1 MLNKLD
7 FLHFYGPWFV
17 KKFVGNV
24 PTIIGHKLP
33 QKTFRGE
40 GYIEQMID
48 VTADK
53 FIASVRDEK
62 SIEL

>member
-1 MLNKLD
+1 MKKL
-7 FLHFYGPWFV
+7 
-17 KKFVGNV
+17 VGNV

-40 GYIEQMID
+40 GYCEQMID

-53 FIASVRDEK
+53 FIANVVDWEVVQCSLWK
-62 SIEL
+62 

>member
-1 MLNKLD
+1 MKKL
-7 FLHFYGPWFV
+7 
-17 KKFVGNV
+17 VGNV

-40 GYIEQMID
+40 GYCEQMID

-53 FIASVRDEK
+53 FIANVVDWEEMLCVVCGNDAETGKEDRD
-62 SIEL
+62 

>member
-1 MLNKLD
+1 M
-7 FLHFYGPWFV
+7 

-33 QKTFRGE
+33 QYTFRGE
-40 GYIEQMID
+40 GYVEQMID

-53 FIASVRDEK
+53 FISIVGDEEEMRG
-62 SIEL
+62 SLWRCV